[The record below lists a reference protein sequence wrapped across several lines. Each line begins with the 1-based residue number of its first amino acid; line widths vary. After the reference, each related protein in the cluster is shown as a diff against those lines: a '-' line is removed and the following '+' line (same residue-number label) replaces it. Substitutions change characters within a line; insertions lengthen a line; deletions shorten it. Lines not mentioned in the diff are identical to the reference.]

1 MKFKAPT
8 LEFWISKNLPA
19 QRYEVYAHRD
29 ADGKH
34 FVGLP
39 LAVQEITPEQEGM
52 HLPPTLTLRDDEAQ
66 QLLDALWRAGV
77 RPSDDVG
84 STGHLSALQDH
95 LKDMRQ
101 LVAAFME
108 LKK

>member
-1 MKFKAPT
+1 M
-8 LEFWISKNLPA
+8 
-19 QRYEVYAHRD
+19 
-29 ADGKH
+29 
-34 FVGLP
+34 
-39 LAVQEITPEQEGM
+39 TPSSPSWVSPKGGD
-52 HLPPTLTLRDDEAQ
+52 PTLTLRDDEAQ

-108 LKK
+108 LNK